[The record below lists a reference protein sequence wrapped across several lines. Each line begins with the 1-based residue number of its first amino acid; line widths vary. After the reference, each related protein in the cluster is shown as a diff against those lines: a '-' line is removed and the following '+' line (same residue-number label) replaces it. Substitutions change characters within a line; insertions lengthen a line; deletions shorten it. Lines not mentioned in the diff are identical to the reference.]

1 MAVEAATTPSAIDPA
16 RMQLAG
22 TIRQASTATGVS
34 FGYLV
39 AAAKIES
46 NLNPQAAAPT
56 SSARGLYQFIEQT
69 WLGTVKEAG
78 AAFGYDRYADAITRT
93 ASGRYEVS
101 DPNMRN
107 EILSLR
113 KDPAANAAMAGVLTR
128 SNSFKLTGTLGR
140 RPTDGELYIA
150 HFLGAGG
157 ASRLISNVQN
167 NPQAS
172 AVDMFPRAAAANRSI
187 FYDRGGNPRSVSQ
200 VYAELTGRYD
210 VAANSQV
217 AQTMLAAGGGRAPSS
232 TGTSTAPPM
241 NIAAVPL
248 APAGQVQRV
257 ALSTEMT
264 ESESRARGI
273 AERNSRFHSMF
284 QTGERGEPVA
294 SVVRELWANGSSSS
308 TSGITANAPA
318 SAADARS
325 RWICSATAS
334 ACFRA
339 DIRHCEPIAVRSA
352 ASIRAPMAKQSSR
365 APAGAQIDAEI
376 AAASA
381 LSVIWRACRRAAGLL
396 RRFAPRNDAAGTAIC
411 VS

>member
-16 RMQLAG
+16 RTQLAG

-101 DPNMRN
+101 DPNMRH
-107 EILSLR
+107 EILRLR

-187 FYDRGGNPRSVSQ
+187 FYDRSGNPRSVSQ

-217 AQTMLAAGGGRAPSS
+217 AQDDAGGGRRRAPSS

-241 NIAAVPL
+241 NIAAVSL

-257 ALSTEMT
+257 RAVDRDDGSRKPRARHRRTQLALSLDVPGRRTRRAGGVR
-264 ESESRARGI
+264 RAR
-273 AERNSRFHSMF
+273 
-284 QTGERGEPVA
+284 TLGERLVVIDERHHGRRACEP
-294 SVVRELWANGSSSS
+294 
-308 TSGITANAPA
+308 
-318 SAADARS
+318 ADATTAA
-325 RWICSATAS
+325 ICSATAS

-339 DIRHCEPIAVRSA
+339 ERRGRADGSA
-352 ASIRAPMAKQSSR
+352 GVA
-365 APAGAQIDAEI
+365 
-376 AAASA
+376 
-381 LSVIWRACRRAAGLL
+381 RAAEPLHGSDGRIQQLSF
-396 RRFAPRNDAAGTAIC
+396 RPRPRVNETSTIPNDLW
-411 VS
+411 

>member
-1 MAVEAATTPSAIDPA
+1 MAVETATTPYAIDPA
-16 RMQLAG
+16 RAQLAG

-34 FGYLV
+34 FSYLV

-101 DPNMRN
+101 DPNMRS
-107 EILSLR
+107 EILALR

-167 NPQAS
+167 SPQTS

-187 FYDRGGNPRSVSQ
+187 FYDRSGNPRSVSQ

-210 VAANSQV
+210 VAANSQS
-217 AQTMLAAGGGRAPSS
+217 AQTMLAAGGGVPSTRGVTSS

-241 NIAAVPL
+241 NIAAVTL

-257 ALSTEMT
+257 ALSTEM
-264 ESESRARGI
+264 SEADSRALGI
-273 AERNSRFHSMF
+273 AERNSRFHSLF

-308 TSGITANAPA
+308 TSGITANA
-318 SAADARS
+318 
-325 RWICSATAS
+325 TAS
-334 ACFRA
+334 ASQQTPQPLDLFS
-339 DIRHCEPIAVRSA
+339 D
-352 ASIRAPMAKQSSR
+352 
-365 APAGAQIDAEI
+365 
-376 AAASA
+376 
-381 LSVIWRACRRAAGLL
+381 RRGV
-396 RRFAPRNDAAGTAIC
+396 FSG
-411 VS
+411 

>member
-1 MAVEAATTPSAIDPA
+1 MAVEAATTPYAIDPA
-16 RMQLAG
+16 RTQLAG

-34 FGYLV
+34 FNYLV

-78 AAFGYDRYADAITRT
+78 AAFGYDRYANAITRT
-93 ASGRYEVS
+93 ASGSYEVS
-101 DPNMRN
+101 DPATRR

-113 KDPAANAAMAGVLTR
+113 KDPAANAAMAGVLTK

-157 ASRLISNVQN
+157 ASRLISNAES
-167 NPQAS
+167 NPQANAAS
-172 AVDMFPRAAAANRSI
+172 MFPRAAAANRSI
-187 FYDRGGNPRSVSQ
+187 FYDRSGNARTVNQ
-200 VYAELTGRYD
+200 VYGELTGRFQ
-210 VAANSQV
+210 VAANSQ
-217 AQTMLAAGGGRAPSS
+217 ATQNMLALGGVAPT
-232 TGTSTAPPM
+232 TGSQGLQPV
-241 NIAAVPL
+241 NLAAVSF

-257 ALSTEMT
+257 AISTEMS
-264 ESESRARGI
+264 EAESRALGI

-308 TSGITANAPA
+308 TRGITADPTT
-318 SAADARS
+318 
-325 RWICSATAS
+325 ATNTQQGPQPLDLFS
-334 ACFRA
+334 DR
-339 DIRHCEPIAVRSA
+339 RGVY
-352 ASIRAPMAKQSSR
+352 SS
-365 APAGAQIDAEI
+365 
-376 AAASA
+376 
-381 LSVIWRACRRAAGLL
+381 
-396 RRFAPRNDAAGTAIC
+396 
-411 VS
+411 

>member
-1 MAVEAATTPSAIDPA
+1 MAVEAATTPYAIDPA
-16 RMQLAG
+16 RTQLAG

-34 FGYLV
+34 FNYLV

-78 AAFGYDRYADAITRT
+78 AAFGYDRYANAITRT

-101 DPNMRN
+101 DPAMRS

-113 KDPAANAAMAGVLTR
+113 KDPAANAAMAGVLTK

-157 ASRLISNVQN
+157 ASRLISNAEN
-167 NPQAS
+167 NPQANAAS
-172 AVDMFPRAAAANRSI
+172 MFPRAAAANRSI
-187 FYDRGGNPRSVSQ
+187 FYDRSGNARTVNQ
-200 VYAELTGRYD
+200 VYGELTGRFQ
-210 VAANSQV
+210 VAANSQ
-217 AQTMLAAGGGRAPSS
+217 ATQNMLALGGVAPA
-232 TGTSTAPPM
+232 TGSQGLQPV
-241 NIAAVPL
+241 NLAAVSL
-248 APAGQVQRV
+248 APAGQVQRA
-257 ALSTEMT
+257 ALSTEMS
-264 ESESRARGI
+264 EAESRALGI

-308 TSGITANAPA
+308 TRGITADPTT
-318 SAADARS
+318 
-325 RWICSATAS
+325 ATNS
-334 ACFRA
+334 Q
-339 DIRHCEPIAVRSA
+339 
-352 ASIRAPMAKQSSR
+352 QSPQPLDLFSDR
-365 APAGAQIDAEI
+365 RGAY
-376 AAASA
+376 S
-381 LSVIWRACRRAAGLL
+381 S
-396 RRFAPRNDAAGTAIC
+396 
-411 VS
+411 

>member
-1 MAVEAATTPSAIDPA
+1 MRSPLAIPEATGPTMAVEAATTPYAIDPA
-16 RMQLAG
+16 RTQLAG

-101 DPNMRN
+101 DPNMRR
-107 EILSLR
+107 EILALR

-187 FYDRGGNPRSVSQ
+187 FYDRSGNPRSVSQ
-200 VYAELTGRYD
+200 VYAELTGRYS
-210 VAANSQV
+210 VAANSQ
-217 AQTMLAAGGGRAPSS
+217 ATQTMLAVGGGAPSTS
-232 TGTSTAPPM
+232 NGTSTAPPM
-241 NIAAVPL
+241 NIAAVTL

-264 ESESRARGI
+264 EAESRARGI
-273 AERNSRFHSMF
+273 AERNSRFHSLF
-284 QTGERGEPVA
+284 QAGERGEPVA

-308 TSGITANAPA
+308 TSGITA
-318 SAADARS
+318 D
-325 RWICSATAS
+325 ATA
-334 ACFRA
+334 
-339 DIRHCEPIAVRSA
+339 
-352 ASIRAPMAKQSSR
+352 ASQQGSR
-365 APAGAQIDAEI
+365 PLDLF
-376 AAASA
+376 SD
-381 LSVIWRACRRAAGLL
+381 
-396 RRFAPRNDAAGTAIC
+396 RFG
-411 VS
+411 VFSG